1 MIDLK
6 RGADFPKMHQAA
18 VLQDDALVADIP
30 QHPGAMARQ
39 HHDLASSD
47 AILHALL
54 GTGHELQVACTHPLV
69 QQSDVVLHGCGNG
82 KTQSHALPRRK
93 RVQAMIGLVLQAS
106 EFEDCSNLGSQE
118 SGFQPHGHA
127 SQRSEEHTSELK
139 SLMRTSY
146 AVFSLKKKNTKYT
159 TNIH

>member
-1 MIDLK
+1 MIGLK
-6 RGADFPKMHQAA
+6 RGADFPTMHQAA
-18 VLQDDALVADIP
+18 VLQDYALVADIP

-93 RVQAMIGLVLQAS
+93 RVQAMIGLVLQ
-106 EFEDCSNLGSQE
+106 
-118 SGFQPHGHA
+118 
-127 SQRSEEHTSELK
+127 RSEEHTSELQ
-139 SLMRTSY
+139 SLMRISY
-146 AVFSLKKKNTKYT
+146 AVFCLKKTIIIINKL
-159 TNIH
+159 